1 MTLQRVEINKQQSVG
16 MICQIFQ
23 LREREA
29 DPGPQAGLEWR
40 TSNSPSGV
48 CNEIKQNFATEK
60 LF

>member
-1 MTLQRVEINKQQSVG
+1 MTLQRVEINKQQTGG

-23 LREREA
+23 PRA
-29 DPGPQAGLEWR
+29 GPQLGLKWR
-40 TSNSPSGV
+40 TRNSPYGV

>member
-29 DPGPQAGLEWR
+29 GPGPQAGLEWR
-40 TSNSPSGV
+40 NSQQFSLLGLQR
-48 CNEIKQNFATEK
+48 N
-60 LF
+60 